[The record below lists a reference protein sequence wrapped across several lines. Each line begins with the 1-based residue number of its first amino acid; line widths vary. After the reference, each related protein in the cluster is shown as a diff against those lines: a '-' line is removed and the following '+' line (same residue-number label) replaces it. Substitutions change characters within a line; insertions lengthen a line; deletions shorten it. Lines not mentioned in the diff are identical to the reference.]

1 MKVIKP
7 NTISPVDGTF
17 TRASS
22 GTYYNSV
29 GTLVQ
34 ATTNI
39 PRFNYKS
46 FSHEFQGI
54 LLEQASTNLLI
65 NSEDFTNASWS
76 RTNCSISSNTSAAP
90 DGAIT
95 ADKYIPNSASTS
107 SSVFSSSIA
116 ASLTDVTLSL
126 FVKKAEY
133 EHFSLSIFNSGSLS
147 ATAVFDLNTEILVS
161 TSASNAD
168 FTNIEAGIE
177 KLANS
182 LYRCYVKA
190 TKGSVDTVV
199 RAKINPLTPSL
210 VEPVGN
216 GTDGFYIWGAQLEL
230 QSKPTS
236 YIKTASTSVTRAADV
251 VTGSGLIYSTL
262 TDPNPVYSSGTT
274 YAVDAVVRYG
284 SMLYKSLQVSNTN
297 HQPDISPTWWYLIGS
312 DNIHAAFDTAI
323 STKSTATASMT
334 LVIKP
339 GKVDSIALIDLS
351 AATVKVSV
359 TDPVEGTVFTG
370 VSGLSDVESYDWW
383 QYFFN
388 DPIIRRTQIV
398 FTDIPQY
405 ENALVTVLIEGD
417 IAEVVSIAQI
427 LLGQLNTLGETN
439 YGAGTGII
447 DYSTK
452 NTDEFGNTSFVKRA
466 FSKRLN
472 AQVVVLNS
480 QFNRVQNLLYSIRA
494 TPVVWIASDDPIYE
508 EALIIFGFYRE
519 FSTEIAYPSFSTCSL
534 EIESLV

>member
-7 NTISPVDGTF
+7 NTISPVDGAF
-17 TRASS
+17 ARAST
-22 GTYYNSV
+22 GTYYNSS

-34 ATTNI
+34 AAINA
-39 PRFNYKS
+39 PRFNYDS
-46 FSHEFQGI
+46 FTHVFQGL
-54 LLEQASTNLLI
+54 LLEGSSTNLVT
-65 NSEDFTNASWS
+65 NSEDFTAGSWTP
-76 RTNCSISSNTSAAP
+76 TNCTMDPNTSAAP
-90 DGAIT
+90 DGTVT
-95 ADKYIPNSASTS
+95 ADKYIPDNASTS
-107 SSVFSSSIA
+107 SSVFSSSITV
-116 ASLTDVTLSL
+116 SSTDVTVSL
-126 FVKKAEY
+126 FAKKAEY
-133 EHFSLSIFNSGSLS
+133 EYFTLSVFNSGSLS
-147 ATAVFDLNTEILVS
+147 ASAIFNINTGVVVS
-161 TSASNAD
+161 TSANNAD
-168 FTNIEAGIE
+168 FTNITAGIE

-182 LYRCYVKA
+182 SYRCHVKA
-190 TKGSVDTVV
+190 TKGSVDSVV
-199 RAKINPLTPSL
+199 RIKINPLTSSL

-216 GTDGFYIWGAQLEL
+216 GSNGFYVWGAQLEL

-236 YIKTASTSVTRAADV
+236 YIKTTSAAVTRSADV
-251 VTGSGLIYSTL
+251 ISGSGLIYSTL
-262 TDPNPVYSSGTT
+262 TDPNPLYSSGST
-274 YAVDAVVRYG
+274 YAVDAIVRFNN
-284 SMLYKSLQVSNTN
+284 MLYKSLQAANTN

-312 DNIHAAFDTAI
+312 DNIHAAFDTAV

-334 LVIKP
+334 LAIKP
-339 GKVDSIALIDLS
+339 GAIDSLALIDLS
-351 AATVKVSV
+351 AASVKVAV
-359 TDPVEGTVFTG
+359 TDQVDGTVFTA
-370 VSGLSDVESYDWW
+370 VSGLSDVESYDWY

-388 DPIIRRTQIV
+388 DPVVRRTQVI
-398 FTDIPQY
+398 FTGIPQY

-417 IAEVVSIAQI
+417 VSEVVSIAQI
-427 LLGQLNTLGETN
+427 LLGNLNNLGDTN

-494 TPVVWIASDDPIYE
+494 TPVVWIASDDPTYE

-519 FSTEIAYPSFSTCSL
+519 FSTDIAYPSFSTCSL

>member
-17 TRASS
+17 ARAST
-22 GTYYNSV
+22 GTYYNSS

-34 ATTNI
+34 AAI
-39 PRFNYKS
+39 DAPRFNYDS
-46 FSHEFQGI
+46 FTHAFQGL
-54 LLEQASTNLLI
+54 LLEGSSTNLVT
-65 NSEDFTNASWS
+65 NSEDFTTGSWTK
-76 RTNCSISSNTSAAP
+76 TNCSISSNASAAP
-90 DGAIT
+90 DGTVT
-95 ADKYIPNSASTS
+95 ADKYIPDNTSTS
-107 SSVFSSSIA
+107 SSVFSSSITV
-116 ASLTDVTLSL
+116 SSTDVTVSL
-126 FVKKAEY
+126 FAKKAEY
-133 EHFSLSIFNSGSLS
+133 EYFTLSVFNSGSLS
-147 ATAVFDLNTEILVS
+147 ASAIFNINTGVVVS
-161 TSASNAD
+161 TSANNAD
-168 FTNIEAGIE
+168 FTNITAGIE

-182 LYRCYVKA
+182 LYRCHIKA
-190 TKGSVDTVV
+190 TKGSVDSVV
-199 RAKINPLTPSL
+199 RIKINPLTSSL

-216 GTDGFYIWGAQLEL
+216 GSNGFYVWGAQLEL

-236 YIKTASTSVTRAADV
+236 YIKTTSAAVTRSADV
-251 VTGSGLIYSTL
+251 ITGSGLIYSTL
-262 TDPNPVYSSGTT
+262 TDSNPLYSSGST
-274 YAVDAVVRYG
+274 YAVDAIVRFNN
-284 SMLYKSLQVSNTN
+284 MLYKSLQAANTN

-312 DNIHAAFDTAI
+312 DNIHAAFDTAV

-334 LVIKP
+334 LAIKP
-339 GKVDSIALIDLS
+339 GVIDSLALIDLS
-351 AATVKVSV
+351 AASVKVAV
-359 TDPVEGTVFTG
+359 TDQVDGTVFTA
-370 VSGLSDVESYDWW
+370 VSGLSDVESYDWY

-388 DPIIRRTQIV
+388 DPVVRRTQVI
-398 FTDIPQY
+398 FTGIPQY

-417 IAEVVSIAQI
+417 VSEVVSIAQI
-427 LLGQLNTLGETN
+427 LLGNLNNLGDTN

-494 TPVVWIASDDPIYE
+494 TPVVWIASDDPTYE

-519 FSTEIAYPSFSTCSL
+519 FSTDIAYPSFSTCSL